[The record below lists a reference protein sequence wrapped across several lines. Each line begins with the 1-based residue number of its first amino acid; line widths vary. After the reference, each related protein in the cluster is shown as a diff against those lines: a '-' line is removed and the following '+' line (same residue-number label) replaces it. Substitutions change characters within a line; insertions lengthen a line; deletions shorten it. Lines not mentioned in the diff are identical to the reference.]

1 MFWWEHKNF
10 CWYYQV
16 TVPRHSE
23 LIPRLQQIA
32 CHCDHSRSAESGAQ
46 CLAGIINKLPEG
58 TVSLVMLWIL
68 TTVMNNQSV
77 SCSLLFGGRLS
88 LLKRFLIAAFCFQWM
103 SELARDQTN
112 VWLTDSTQERNI
124 KENYQVKQRKKKRRR
139 IRNDRIIELN
149 MNAQTSEWKI
159 ESELMEYTFYSQVLL
174 FLGD

>member
-1 MFWWEHKNF
+1 
-10 CWYYQV
+10 
-16 TVPRHSE
+16 
-23 LIPRLQQIA
+23 
-32 CHCDHSRSAESGAQ
+32 
-46 CLAGIINKLPEG
+46 
-58 TVSLVMLWIL
+58 
-68 TTVMNNQSV
+68 
-77 SCSLLFGGRLS
+77 
-88 LLKRFLIAAFCFQWM
+88 M

-124 KENYQVKQRKKKRRR
+124 KENYKVKQRKKKRRR